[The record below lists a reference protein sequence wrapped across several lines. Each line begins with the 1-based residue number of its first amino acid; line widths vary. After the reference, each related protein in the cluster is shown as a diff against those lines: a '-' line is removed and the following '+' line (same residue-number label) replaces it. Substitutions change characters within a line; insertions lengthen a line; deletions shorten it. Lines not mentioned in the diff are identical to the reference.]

1 MLSKKEAD
9 ENLSKNSKTVRQRLV
24 DFISGRQEP
33 LIGAYIDLARGLS
46 LRKYYDPPLQ
56 IEIKGVSS
64 YHSIKYLDEGMRLYR
79 YFNIGAGILVKYE
92 SSKLPLT
99 YSVEKEFSHTQTK
112 NVRDQQEAER
122 LKLKEKG
129 IDS

>member
-1 MLSKKEAD
+1 
-9 ENLSKNSKTVRQRLV
+9 
-24 DFISGRQEP
+24 
-33 LIGAYIDLARGLS
+33 
-46 LRKYYDPPLQ
+46 
-56 IEIKGVSS
+56 
-64 YHSIKYLDEGMRLYR
+64 MRLYR